1 MPQKKKFELEYTI
14 NTSTKILYDCLS
26 TPSGLSEWFSDNVN
40 VKNDV
45 YTFYWDGSEESAK
58 LISKKFGE
66 SIKFQWLEDDGE
78 EYYFEFLIKVDS
90 ITKDVA
96 LIVTDFAEKNE
107 IEKATLLWNN
117 QINELKITIGG

>member
-1 MPQKKKFELEYTI
+1 MSEKKKFELEYTI
-14 NTSTKILYDCLS
+14 NTSIKILYDCLS

-40 VKNDV
+40 VKNDI

-58 LISKKFGE
+58 LISKKPGE
-66 SIKFQWLEDDGE
+66 SIKFQWLDDEGED
-78 EYYFEFLIKVDS
+78 YYFEFLIKIDS

-107 IEKATLLWNN
+107 LEQATMLWNN
-117 QINELKITIGG
+117 QVNELKSTIGG